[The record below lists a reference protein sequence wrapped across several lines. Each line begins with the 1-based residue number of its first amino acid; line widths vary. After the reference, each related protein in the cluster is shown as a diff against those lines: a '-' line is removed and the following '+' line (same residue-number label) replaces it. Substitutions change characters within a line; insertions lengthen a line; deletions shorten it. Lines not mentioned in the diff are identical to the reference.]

1 MILLFFKGVVKVRQV
16 RKPAPLV
23 KGDTIGV
30 VAPAGWPSGEKVEKA
45 AQLFENLG
53 LHVYFGQSLSRK
65 HGYLAGTDEE
75 RLEELH
81 RMFADPNIKG
91 IFCACGGYGTGRI
104 ASRLD
109 YGLIGANPK
118 VFWGY
123 SDITFLLNAIFQR
136 TGLVTFHGPMLSS
149 DLGKEDIH
157 PITLQSIKQVIE
169 PKYLC
174 YTEKISPLQTIVEG
188 EASGTIVGGNLTLLT
203 STLGTPFE
211 IDTRGKLLFLEDVDE
226 EPYRID
232 RMLNQLKMAGKL
244 DAAAGILLC
253 DFTNCV
259 PGKRKESLTL
269 EQLFAEYV
277 KSTGKPAMAGFKIGH
292 CSPHFAIPI
301 GVKGRFT
308 TFTKTFAIEEAG
320 IAVQEPSTED
330 HGGIH

>member
-1 MILLFFKGVVKVRQV
+1 VVKVREI
-16 RKPAPLV
+16 RKPAPLA

-30 VAPAGWPSGEKVEKA
+30 VAPASWPAVEKA
-45 AQLFENLG
+45 EKAAKLFENLG
-53 LHVYFGQSLSRK
+53 LRVQFGQSLSRK
-65 HGYLAGTDEE
+65 HGYLAGTDEQ
-75 RLEELH
+75 RIEELH

-109 YGLIGANPK
+109 YGLIEANPK

-149 DLGKEDIH
+149 DLGEDDIH
-157 PITLQSIKQVIE
+157 PVTLQSLQQVIE
-169 PKYLC
+169 PRHVC
-174 YTEKISPLQTIVEG
+174 YTEEISPLQAVVEG
-188 EASGTIVGGNLTLLT
+188 EATGTIVGGNLTLLT

-244 DAAAGILLC
+244 DEAAGILLC
-253 DFTNCV
+253 DFNNCV
-259 PGKRKESLTL
+259 PMKRKESLTL
-269 EQLFAEYV
+269 EQLFADYI
-277 KSTGKPAMAGFKIGH
+277 KPTGKPAMAGFKIGH
-292 CSPHFAIPI
+292 CSPHVAIPI
-301 GVKGRFT
+301 GVKGRLS
-308 TFTKTFAIEEAG
+308 TFTKEFAIEEAG
-320 IAVQEPSTED
+320 IAVQEPSAEEN
-330 HGGIH
+330 GGIHENTAN